1 MPQDWISSPMGPIS
15 FKSNQYGLVK
25 IGWSKVPRKN
35 TEQPNL
41 EFTRKWLVDYFEGKA
56 SSLPYFC
63 EKSLTVFQ
71 RKVLRYLRD
80 KTTIGETI
88 TYSELATA
96 VGHPNASRAVGSVM
110 AMNPWPILIPC
121 HRVVRSDGAIGNY
134 SGEGGAST
142 KIRLLMHEGNKFD
155 MRKVG
160 LLRPRPDVIED
171 I

>member
-71 RKVLRYLRD
+71 RKVLVYLRD

-155 MRKVG
+155 IRG
-160 LLRPRPDVIED
+160 RLAY
-171 I
+171 

>member
-63 EKSLTVFQ
+63 ETSLTVFQ
-71 RKVLRYLRD
+71 RKVLGYLRD

-121 HRVVRSDGAIGNY
+121 HRVVRSDGVIGNY

-155 MRKVG
+155 IRG
-160 LLRPRPDVIED
+160 RLAY
-171 I
+171 

>member
-1 MPQDWISSPMGPIS
+1 MPQDWIASPMGPIN

-25 IGWSKVPRKN
+25 IGWGEVPKRN
-35 TEQPNL
+35 TEEPNL
-41 EFTRKWLVDYFEGKA
+41 EYTRKWLVDYFKGKI
-56 SSLPYFC
+56 SPMPNFC

-71 RKVLRYLRD
+71 RNVLGYLRD

-121 HRVVRSDGAIGNY
+121 HRVVRSDRAIGSY
-134 SGEGGAST
+134 SGEGGVST
-142 KIRLLMHEGNKFD
+142 KTLLLMHEGNQFD
-155 MRKVG
+155 SIGR
-160 LLRPRPDVIED
+160 LAY
-171 I
+171 

>member
-1 MPQDWISSPMGPIS
+1 M
-15 FKSNQYGLVK
+15 VK

-134 SGEGGAST
+134 SGEGGVST
-142 KIRLLMHEGNKFD
+142 KIRLLMQEGNKFD
-155 MRKVG
+155 IRG
-160 LLRPRPDVIED
+160 RLAY
-171 I
+171 

>member
-71 RKVLRYLRD
+71 RKVLVYLRD

-155 MRKVG
+155 MRG
-160 LLRPRPDVIED
+160 RLAY
-171 I
+171 

>member
-1 MPQDWISSPMGPIS
+1 MPQDWISSPIGPIS

-71 RKVLRYLRD
+71 RKVLAYLRD

-155 MRKVG
+155 IRG
-160 LLRPRPDVIED
+160 RLAY
-171 I
+171 

>member
-155 MRKVG
+155 IRG
-160 LLRPRPDVIED
+160 RLAY
-171 I
+171 

>member
-1 MPQDWISSPMGPIS
+1 MPQDWIASPMGPIN

-134 SGEGGAST
+134 SGEGGVST
-142 KIRLLMHEGNKFD
+142 KIRLLMQEGNKFD
-155 MRKVG
+155 IRG
-160 LLRPRPDVIED
+160 RLAY
-171 I
+171 

>member
-71 RKVLRYLRD
+71 RKVLVYLRD

-121 HRVVRSDGAIGNY
+121 HRVVRSDGEIGNY

-155 MRKVG
+155 IRG
-160 LLRPRPDVIED
+160 RLAY
-171 I
+171 

>member
-1 MPQDWISSPMGPIS
+1 MPQDWISSPIGPIS

-155 MRKVG
+155 IRG
-160 LLRPRPDVIED
+160 RLAY
-171 I
+171 

>member
-63 EKSLTVFQ
+63 EKALTVFQ
-71 RKVLRYLRD
+71 RKVLGYLRD

-121 HRVVRSDGAIGNY
+121 HRVVRSDGVIGNY

-155 MRKVG
+155 IRG
-160 LLRPRPDVIED
+160 RLAY
-171 I
+171 